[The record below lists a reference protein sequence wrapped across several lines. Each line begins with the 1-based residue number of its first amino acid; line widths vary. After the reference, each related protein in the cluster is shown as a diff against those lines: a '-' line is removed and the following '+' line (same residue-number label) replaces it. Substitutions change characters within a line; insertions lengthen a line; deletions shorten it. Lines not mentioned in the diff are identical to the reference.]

1 MLANVTA
8 LINHSG
14 KAREAAQAAAED
26 RKRRAAFSFSEGT
39 GSRYVWLRDPD
50 EEFIVAK
57 VVEERPDD
65 TVAVEIGTARQSK
78 VVRKQDVAFPIFRPS
93 TLRTNFDDMVK
104 MEDVNDATILHNLRQ
119 RFMEDQIYTNIGEQ
133 RLAQHPAGGAAPA
146 ARTGVALRTCK
157 CPLLPA
163 RRVRRGQPPPV
174 RPGPGPPSLYTLR
187 CRWGAPLP
195 PRPFLCS
202 CGSLTSASASAV
214 TC

>member
-133 RLAQHPAGGAAPA
+133 RPAQHPAGGAAPA

-157 CPLLPA
+157 CPLL
-163 RRVRRGQPPPV
+163 
-174 RPGPGPPSLYTLR
+174 
-187 CRWGAPLP
+187 
-195 PRPFLCS
+195 
-202 CGSLTSASASAV
+202 
-214 TC
+214 

>member
-1 MLANVTA
+1 MAAAAAASGAGVGPPTAPPRPRKPASRAVTARWKRAAHKARRGSAMLANVTA

-119 RFMEDQIYTNIGEQ
+119 RFMEDQIYTNIGEW
-133 RLAQHPAGGAAPA
+133 RSALAD
-146 ARTGVALRTCK
+146 
-157 CPLLPA
+157 
-163 RRVRRGQPPPV
+163 
-174 RPGPGPPSLYTLR
+174 S
-187 CRWGAPLP
+187 RWGS
-195 PRPFLCS
+195 R
-202 CGSLTSASASAV
+202 G
-214 TC
+214 